1 MDLFTTDGSAVPP
14 YCTPTSPFLT
24 WLSIRSQTCVPTP
37 LSFISTALGTLS
49 IVSWLFAQMP
59 QIYKN
64 YKIQS
69 TAGLSIFFLTEWLLG
84 DLTNLLGALL
94 TGQATWQVVVASY
107 YTFVDICLVVQ
118 FFWYSYLRFR
128 VVGTGLDS
136 YGSDTH
142 SNAGSD
148 DFNGLSPINTNFVS
162 ASTDSASMHQLGVQ
176 GLTPRPTEQT
186 PLFSR
191 VEYDRR
197 PSDSTVAGFKR
208 RDHLLESMSSMS
220 PKTGFVGILIT
231 SLGTPAQASPL
242 LLVAAAR
249 STCSTSSMIPS
260 AMLYWL
266 GTALSWSSTLL
277 YLASRL
283 PQLCH
288 NYSRKSTAGLS
299 PLLFLA
305 AFSGNFF
312 YSSSLLTNPYAWHDF
327 EPFGGQ
333 GWAGADGSD
342 RKEWIARA
350 APFFLG
356 AAGVLLLDAMMG
368 VQFLLYSER
377 EDELV
382 RVRDAK
388 GHSRWE
394 RVNGWMRGWVPKI
407 GLPGKSRVVDLA
419 ESQRIL
425 AASREIERWRRT
437 SQECI

>member
-1 MDLFTTDGSAVPP
+1 MGPFTDVDPVLPP

-24 WLSIRSQTCVPTP
+24 WLSVHFQTCVPTP
-37 LSFISTALGTLS
+37 LAFVSIALGTLS

-84 DLTNLLGALL
+84 DLTNLLGALF

-107 YTFVDICLVVQ
+107 YTFVDVCLVVQ
-118 FFWYSYLRFR
+118 FFWYSYLRFK
-128 VVGTGLDS
+128 VVSTGSDS
-136 YGSDTH
+136 YDSDAN
-142 SNAGSD
+142 SNIGSD
-148 DFNGLSPINTNFVS
+148 DFNGLSPINTNFVGGTT
-162 ASTDSASMHQLGVQ
+162 AGATMHQLDSQDV
-176 GLTPRPTEQT
+176 RPHATEQT

-191 VEYDRR
+191 IDYDRKA
-197 PSDSTVAGFKR
+197 SDMTAVQHNR
-208 RDHLLESMSSMS
+208 QNLLFDFANSMS
-220 PKTGFVGILIT
+220 PKAALASVAVASLST
-231 SLGTPAQASPL
+231 SARASPL
-242 LLVAAAR
+242 LSVAAIHL
-249 STCSTSSMIPS
+249 TSSRNSLAPS
-260 AMLYWL
+260 ATLYWL
-266 GTALSWSSTLL
+266 GTVLSWSSTIL

-312 YSSSLLTNPYAWHDF
+312 YSTSLLSNPYAWHNF
-327 EPFGGQ
+327 GPFGGH
-333 GWAGADGSD
+333 GWAGPDASD
-342 RKEWIARA
+342 RRDWIARA

-382 RVRDAK
+382 RVRDGK

-407 GLPGKSRVVDLA
+407 GLPGKSKVVDLA
-419 ESQRIL
+419 ESQRII

-437 SQECI
+437 SQECM